1 MTITDL
7 LDRHVRSIADW
18 PEPGVT
24 FSDITPLMADP
35 SAMAQVVAAFEETV
49 ADLGPVD
56 AVVGIESRGFWF
68 AIPLAMALGVG
79 FVPIRK
85 AGKLPAETVSVSY
98 DLEYGSAT
106 MEMHADA
113 VSNGQ
118 RVLVVDDVLATGG
131 TLAAARDLLNQ
142 VGAHIAGHVVLI
154 ELMALQGRNAL
165 GTEIPIRSLRAV

>member
-113 VSNGQ
+113 VSSGQ